1 MTRPPADQPLRT
13 PQPEE
18 DTILP
23 PRADCLADSA
33 GGLTFD
39 VLDGGGSGPAHL
51 LLLRRNA
58 EDDAVRLPLTPV
70 GQGRLR
76 AVLPDGVE
84 LAEGRWDMYVRTGE
98 EEPRRLAPGTND
110 LRALVDRS
118 PSPDTARIA
127 VRIPYVTKNGN
138 LSVRSWLRGPHA
150 EAGDL
155 TVEEAR
161 LTVRGRLYGTALG
174 EAAHAEL
181 SAGGEGPVL
190 RAEVTAD
197 PSVPG
202 GFSCTVDH
210 RTLAEGTWQFRL
222 RPAGE
227 DGPRVRLSRL
237 LDDVPDKHD
246 IFHYPGT
253 DYPKDS
259 PALRIRP
266 VYTPS
271 NELTLTVT
279 PVPASTSAATSAS

>member
-1 MTRPPADQPLRT
+1 MTHQPLAT
-13 PQPEE
+13 PHPEE
-18 DTILP
+18 NTILP

-39 VLDGGGSGPAHL
+39 VLDSGGSGPAHL

-58 EDDAVRLPLTPV
+58 EDDAVRLPLVPA
-70 GQGRLR
+70 GRGRLR
-76 AVLPDGVE
+76 AVLSDAVE
-84 LAEGRWDMYVRTGE
+84 LAEGRWDAYVHRGE
-98 EEPRRLAPGTND
+98 EEPRRMAPGIND

-118 PSPDTARIA
+118 PGPEAARIA

-138 LSVRSWLRGPHA
+138 LSVRSWLRAPHA

-155 TVEEAR
+155 VLEETR
-161 LTVRGRLYGTALG
+161 LTVRGRLYGAALG

-181 SAGGEGPVL
+181 SAGRGGPVL

-210 RTLAEGTWQFRL
+210 DTLADHRTPQERNWRFRL

-227 DGPRVRLSRL
+227 NGPKVRLSRL
-237 LDDVPDKHD
+237 LDDVHDKHE
-246 IFHYPGT
+246 IFQYPGT
-253 DYPKDS
+253 DHPKGS
-259 PALRIRP
+259 PVVRIRP

-271 NELTLTVT
+271 NELTLAVT
-279 PVPASTSAATSAS
+279 PVSASATA